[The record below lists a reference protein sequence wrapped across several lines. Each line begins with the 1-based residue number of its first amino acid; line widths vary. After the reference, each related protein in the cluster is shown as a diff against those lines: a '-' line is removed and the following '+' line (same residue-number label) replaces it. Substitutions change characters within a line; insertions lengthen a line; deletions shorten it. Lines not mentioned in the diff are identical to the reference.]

1 MPVNQDSAINYLISR
16 RIITRTEVRGRYY
29 IRDCGNSTFRRDE
42 ILSRFATQP
51 VPGRY
56 IINRTEV
63 ARATLATGSQPQQ
76 PQPEQPRLRTLS
88 RSSYHSQSRNVE
100 EALARITPDEDGV
113 TRSFGI
119 EYEIYQLTAEQEDKL
134 ANLLDTLPAHVV
146 ERDASLGSTGCE
158 IVFEPVGKADYINIV
173 NTLAN
178 FVRENNVCMQ
188 SDDYSMAGM
197 HTTYGVSNYRAE
209 KSDLQIRLNRFA
221 LAVKSV
227 GTQGA
232 IKSLFGRDFGHYRE
246 LPTSTTYN
254 THGNAFSTN
263 GRPRSCWEC
272 RLTAWNCN
280 PARMVEFFK
289 ATEVAFYRPVQASDF
304 IKVFEALGSNTE
316 GC

>member
-1 MPVNQDSAINYLISR
+1 M
-16 RIITRTEVRGRYY
+16 
-29 IRDCGNSTFRRDE
+29 
-42 ILSRFATQP
+42 
-51 VPGRY
+51 
-56 IINRTEV
+56 
-63 ARATLATGSQPQQ
+63 
-76 PQPEQPRLRTLS
+76 
-88 RSSYHSQSRNVE
+88 
-100 EALARITPDEDGV
+100 
-113 TRSFGI
+113 
-119 EYEIYQLTAEQEDKL
+119 
-134 ANLLDTLPAHVV
+134 LDTLPAHVV
-146 ERDASLGSTGCE
+146 ERDGSLANTGCE
-158 IVFEPVGKADYINIV
+158 IVFEPVGEVDYINIV

-221 LAVKSV
+221 LAVKAV
-227 GTQGA
+227 GTQRA